1 MQNRRAFIR
10 NAGKFT
16 CLFASTAFPFS
27 LFASNNTRKV
37 SILFTNDTQSQIE
50 SFAEEVPKYAG
61 LGGVV
66 ARAALI
72 QKIRA
77 ENEQILLF
85 DAGDFWQGS
94 NYFDLYKGAPE
105 IEAMNL
111 MQYDA
116 VCIGEHE
123 LDAGIENL
131 ALQISKANFAVLC
144 ANYTFEHPEL
154 RKQIKP
160 YTIIEKKNIRFGVLG
175 IGLNPKGLIGSDIDP
190 KMKFSNPIETA
201 NKIAAQLKKKEK
213 CDFVICLSH
222 LGLEHQNSNTFNDK
236 ALAKESEHID
246 LIIGGH
252 SHHLLHEP
260 LRIWNKGKK
269 EILVVQ
275 AGWGGVHLGRIDYLF
290 SDKKNILS
298 ANAQTVEI
306 VK

>member
-1 MQNRRAFIR
+1 MQNRRAFLHHTI
-10 NAGKFT
+10 KLS

-27 LFASNNTRKV
+27 LFATNHSRKV

-50 SFAEEVPKYAG
+50 PFAEDAPKYGG
-61 LGGVV
+61 LGGVE
-66 ARAALI
+66 ARASLI
-72 QKIRA
+72 KKIRA
-77 ENEQILLF
+77 ENEQVLLF

-94 NYFDLYKGAPE
+94 DYFDLYKGAPE

-123 LDAGIENL
+123 LDAGIDNL
-131 ALQISKANFAVLC
+131 ALQISKANFEVLC
-144 ANYTFEHPEL
+144 ANYAFEHPEL
-154 RKQIKP
+154 KKKIKP
-160 YTIIEKKNIRFGVLG
+160 YTLIEKKGIRFGVLG
-175 IGLNPKGLIGSDIDP
+175 IGINPKGLIGSDMEQKI
-190 KMKFSNPIETA
+190 KFSNPIETA
-201 NKIAAQLKKKEK
+201 NEIATVLKKKEK

-222 LGLEHQNSNTFNDK
+222 LGLEHQNSNAFNDK

-260 LRIWNKGKK
+260 LRIWNKKKK
-269 EILVVQ
+269 EIFIAQ

-290 SDKKNILS
+290 SDKKTILS